1 MAAEL
6 LGRGFELPRV
16 LKALKLAKST
26 YYYNL
31 SHPKPDHYADVR
43 PLIHEIYRRTRN
55 GMGYRQVRLA
65 LVQEHGL
72 AISPKTVWKLM
83 REEGL
88 FCRIR
93 RKHYNSYLGEVGK
106 AADNLLNRDFKAD
119 APFEKLATDVTEFAL
134 PGCKAY
140 LSPVM
145 DLCGNRIVSWSVKK
159 NQNMGLINEMLD
171 GLFEQL
177 PEGAEPLFHSDQGW
191 QYQMKPYQKKLE
203 KHGLTQSMSRK
214 ATCLDNA
221 CMEGFFG
228 HLKDELYRGQ
238 LFESFE
244 QFEKELGDYIE
255 YWNTRRYQEAL
266 GGLSPAQFQA
276 QCLGVVEAA

>member
-16 LKALKLAKST
+16 LRALKLAKST
-26 YYYNL
+26 YYYHR
-31 SHPKPDHYADVR
+31 SHPKPDHYVDVR
-43 PLIHEIYRRTRN
+43 PLIHEIYRRTKN

-65 LVQEHGL
+65 LIREQGL
-72 AISPKTVWKLM
+72 AISRKTVRKLM

-93 RKHYNSYLGEVGK
+93 RKHYNSYQGEVGK
-106 AADNLLNRDFKAD
+106 VADNLLNRDFQVD
-119 APFEKLATDVTEFAL
+119 TPFEKLTTDVTEFAL

-145 DLCGNRIVSWSVKK
+145 DLCGNKIVSWSVKK
-159 NQNMGLINEMLD
+159 NQNMRLIDEMLD
-171 GLFEQL
+171 GLFNQL
-177 PEGAEPLFHSDQGW
+177 PKDTEPLFHSDQGW
-191 QYQMKPYQKKLE
+191 QYQMNSYQKKLE
-203 KHGLTQSMSRK
+203 EHGLVQSMSRK

-228 HLKDELYRGQ
+228 HLKDEFYRGQ
-238 LFESFE
+238 CFESFE
-244 QFEKELGDYIE
+244 QFAKELGDYIT
-255 YWNTRRYQEAL
+255 YWNTRRYQETL
-266 GGLSPAQFQA
+266 GGLSPEEYQA
-276 QCLGVVEAA
+276 QCLSNLEAA